1 MSTKNRLHILGYGEW
16 LGYAQCAAQQLG
28 RWSSIETT
36 VLQKIN
42 EYSYDIEKFESQEE
56 GVEYFLALAGDA
68 FGTVREKHLSDLAS
82 RGLQFASLIPDEFGK
97 KINSLISSGV
107 MIANNQMAIG
117 FNAFIGPNVLIGK
130 DVTFGR
136 SSTVG
141 ANSQIQQDV
150 RVGKN
155 VTLADGVEVLCGTT
169 ILNYA
174 SIERKQMLEGAI
186 KSGVISSKIFDRIVR
201 ISGD

>member
-1 MSTKNRLHILGYGEW
+1 
-16 LGYAQCAAQQLG
+16 
-28 RWSSIETT
+28 
-36 VLQKIN
+36 
-42 EYSYDIEKFESQEE
+42 
-56 GVEYFLALAGDA
+56 
-68 FGTVREKHLSDLAS
+68 
-82 RGLQFASLIPDEFGK
+82 
-97 KINSLISSGV
+97 
-107 MIANNQMAIG
+107 
-117 FNAFIGPNVLIGK
+117 LIGN

-150 RVGKN
+150 QVGKN
-155 VTLADGVEVLCGTT
+155 LTLADGVEVLCDTT

-174 SIERKQMLEGAI
+174 SIERKQVLEGKI